1 MANISLSNIKTRVVQ
16 RNFVDSTYTNDIYL
30 DDCHVIAQD
39 IWSDII
45 YSRYGNKSWDI
56 WLADTVSLQ
65 DEYTRP
71 LVTSTNVGADMIESV
86 SIAYTNDTYDETLWK
101 VYIPCAKATT
111 EQIKDWS
118 RLLQEQDRDNPIY
131 FYSDD
136 SIFIAP
142 EPRTDE
148 IWTQRLRIT
157 GVRSIAS
164 GSWTTSTTETDI
176 KLPIFMFEALFYGLM
191 WKSSEHMRRDDSIIT
206 SKYNYYEQFKAR
218 QIKKMNIETS
228 ESYKTTN
235 MSVREYETDELNLT
249 V

>member
-1 MANISLSNIKTRVVQ
+1 MANISLASLKARVVQ
-16 RNFVDSTYTNDIYL
+16 ANFTDATYTNQIYL
-30 DDCHVIAQD
+30 DQAHVIAQD

-45 YSRYGNKSWDI
+45 YARKGNKNWDI

-71 LVTSTNVGADMIESV
+71 TVTSTNVGADMIESV
-86 SIAYTNDTYDETLWK
+86 SIAYTSDTYTNTAGK
-101 VYIPCAKATT
+101 VYIPCTQATQ

-118 RLLQEQDRDNPIY
+118 RLLEEQDRDNPIY

-142 EPRTDE
+142 EVRTTE
-148 IWTQRLRIT
+148 AGVERLKIT

-164 GSWTTSTTETDI
+164 GSWTNTTTETDI
-176 KLPIFMFEALFYGLM
+176 KLPVFMFEALFYGLM
-191 WKSSEHMRRDDSIIT
+191 WKSSEHMRREDAIIMQ
-206 SKYNYYEQFKAR
+206 KYNFYEAFKAR

-228 ESYKTTN
+228 ESYDSHDLRNST
-235 MSVREYETDELNLT
+235 SDDFLE
-249 V
+249 